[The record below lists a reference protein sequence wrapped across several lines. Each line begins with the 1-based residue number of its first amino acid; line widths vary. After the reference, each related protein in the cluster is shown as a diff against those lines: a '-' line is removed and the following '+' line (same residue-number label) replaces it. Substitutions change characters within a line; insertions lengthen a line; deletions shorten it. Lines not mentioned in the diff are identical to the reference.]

1 MTRDRD
7 DKMMQASKMTLVSS
21 GKSKNGFFIIYIKE
35 KKHYDFNKIF

>member
-1 MTRDRD
+1 MTREKDN
-7 DKMMQASKMTLVSS
+7 KMTQVSKMIFVPS